1 MYNLGKTGRTRDA
14 RVFLFLLGYSQSVS
28 SLNDDLLSDELTQQ
42 EVSFRNIKG
51 KPPDLGV
58 ITK

>member
-14 RVFLFLLGYSQSVS
+14 RVFLFLLGYSQRVS

-58 ITK
+58 IPK